1 MRSKEERKLLKIFS
15 LHINSAMMWAWIVL
29 ISSLKPASIYWF
41 SSPIEFHKIAVECSV
56 EHAVCCFLFLLSFCF
71 KDLAGVVQ
79 VHVMAFLKVA
89 GNWNSY
95 RMYVC
100 AEIIDALASCGGIL
114 AIFLWSRSLARL
126 LYSITQL
133 CTWLGFYVSSLVRTK
148 KKQHFF
154 YFLHIHIKLL
164 LLFACV
170 LFLSAFNRSW
180 VMPNVFHSLF
190 ILLFY
195 IVALLFY
202 SNRLHDLELLS
213 FCISFPPSHLHAHSE
228 SHSCFLSSPF
238 NYFIL
243 ITCIIVVICIW
254 LLYFMVGDAL
264 FLSINFVP
272 FFPTLIGLS
281 DDF

>member
-1 MRSKEERKLLKIFS
+1 MCVLKSSMPLRVVAAFWPFS
-15 LHINSAMMWAWIVL
+15 FDLVRLRAC
-29 ISSLKPASIYWF
+29 SI
-41 SSPIEFHKIAVECSV
+41 
-56 EHAVCCFLFLLSFCF
+56 
-71 KDLAGVVQ
+71 
-79 VHVMAFLKVA
+79 
-89 GNWNSY
+89 
-95 RMYVC
+95 R
-100 AEIIDALASCGGIL
+100 
-114 AIFLWSRSLARL
+114 SRSFVL
-126 LYSITQL
+126 
-133 CTWLGFYVSSLVRTK
+133 FYVSSLVRTK

-213 FCISFPPSHLHAHSE
+213 FCTSLPPSHLHAHSE